1 MKFIA
6 IEKELCGTSS
16 SDFVPHLKEEA
27 KAVYEL
33 QQTGEIR
40 EIYFREDRNE
50 AVLILEFPDL
60 PSAREILNKLP
71 LVKNGLIDFDLI
83 PLKPYAGLE
92 RLFAGDK

>member
-33 QQTGEIR
+33 QQSGDLR

-50 AVLILEFPDL
+50 AVLILECPDL
-60 PSAREILNKLP
+60 QTAREILENLP
-71 LVKNGLIDFDLI
+71 LVKNKLIDFELI
-83 PLKPYAGLE
+83 PLKPYPGLS
-92 RLFAGDK
+92 RLFTK

>member
-33 QQTGEIR
+33 QQSGDLR

-50 AVLILEFPDL
+50 AVLILECPDL
-60 PSAREILNKLP
+60 QTTREILDTLP
-71 LVKNGLIDFDLI
+71 LVKNKLIDFELI
-83 PLKPYAGLE
+83 PLKPYPGLS
-92 RLFAGDK
+92 RLFTK